1 MKISK
6 GGKKPP
12 AKVFQEKAEEINGP
26 DGEMTIPYRAS
37 LHDHAIVPSQQ
48 ALRLLCA
55 ARLFFFK
62 SLFDSLHCHWTNHK
76 SGSHSGQPLL
86 SPLENFFF
94 TFLKS
99 LEI

>member
-12 AKVFQEKAEEINGP
+12 AKVFQEKAEEINGR

-55 ARLFFFK
+55 ARLFFFQI
-62 SLFDSLHCHWTNHK
+62 SF
-76 SGSHSGQPLL
+76 
-86 SPLENFFF
+86 
-94 TFLKS
+94 
-99 LEI
+99 